1 METDAPKKSTF
12 TFELTND
19 QQELLLG
26 LMVNGN
32 FRRREVPYSLYS
44 IEGEKFNATLYEK
57 EKHGK
62 RKLCVQGSGAQDFI
76 EFQLEPNGIVPVE
89 LGYENVLHPEL
100 FSAHAGSDESGKGD
114 YFGPLVV
121 CCAYTD
127 ERLSEEMQKLGVK
140 DCKQMTDKAVLTAGA
155 ALRKLLGPTGYAVV
169 KLGPAAYNRLYAKI
183 KNINRMLAWA
193 HGTAIEELLEKRPA
207 CDRVVVDQFA
217 PTETT
222 ILRALKER
230 GKKATVEQRHKAESD
245 IAVAAA
251 SVIARELFIR
261 AIMEMEQSCASLTS
275 GKDSAS
281 PLAGAKKGEAES
293 LPLQKEGEKF
303 HIPLGS
309 SDPRV
314 RELAER
320 MVRENGP
327 TWLMNHCKAHFQTTD
342 KVLAA
347 CGKSRA
353 DLPPEGQVV
362 SATIRAKEIS
372 THD

>member
-1 METDAPKKSTF
+1 MDGEAPRKTSF
-12 TFELTND
+12 TYELTND

-57 EKHGK
+57 EKHGR
-62 RKLCVQGSGAQDFI
+62 RKLCVQGSGAQDFV
-76 EFQLEPNGIVPVE
+76 EFQLEPKGIVPVS
-89 LGYENVLHPEL
+89 LGYEQVLNPEL

-127 ERLSEEMQKLGVK
+127 EALSAEMQKLGVR
-140 DCKQMTDKAVLTAGA
+140 DCKQMSDKAVLTAGT
-155 ALRKLLGPTGYAVV
+155 ALRKLLGPSGYAVV

-183 KNINRMLAWA
+183 GNINRMLAWA
-193 HGTAIEELLEKRPA
+193 HGTAIEELLEKRPG

-217 PTETT
+217 PTELT
-222 ILRALKER
+222 IRRALKER
-230 GKKATVEQRHKAESD
+230 GKKAKVEQRHKAESD

-261 AIMEMEQSCASLTS
+261 VCLDM
-275 GKDSAS
+275 GKECF
-281 PLAGAKKGEAES
+281 GEDAEA
-293 LPLQKEGEKF
+293 QDR
-303 HIPLGS
+303 IPLGS

-314 RELAER
+314 RALAEE
-320 MVRENGP
+320 MVKKNGP
-327 TWLMNHCKAHFQTTD
+327 VWLMNHCKAHFQTTD

-347 CGKSRA
+347 CGRSRA

-362 SATIRAKEIS
+362 SSVARENLKSGNPT
-372 THD
+372 T

>member
-1 METDAPKKSTF
+1 MRMGSDEPRKTSF

-32 FRRREVPYSLYS
+32 YRKREVPYSLYS
-44 IEGEKFNATLYEK
+44 IEGAHFNATLYEK

-62 RKLCVQGSGAQDFI
+62 RKLCVQGSKAEDFVL
-76 EFQLEPNGIVPVE
+76 FQLEPIVLGVAS
-89 LGYENVLHPEL
+89 LGYEKELNPEL
-100 FSAHAGSDESGKGD
+100 FSAHVGSDESGKGD

-127 ERLSEEMQKLGVK
+127 EKLSEEMQKLGVK
-140 DCKQMTDKAVLTAGA
+140 DCKQMTDKAVLTVGA
-155 ALRKLLGPTGYAVV
+155 ALRNLLGPTGYAVV

-183 KNINRMLAWA
+183 RNINRMLAWA
-193 HGTAIEELLEKRPA
+193 HGTAIEELLEKRPG

-217 PTETT
+217 PTEAT
-222 ILRALKER
+222 ILRALKSR
-230 GKKATVEQRHKAESD
+230 GKAAKVEQRHKAESD

-261 AIMEMEQSCASLTS
+261 DILKMSEDADFNFAGKGLSSEQQANRSTEQVF
-275 GKDSAS
+275 KV
-281 PLAGAKKGEAES
+281 PM
-293 LPLQKEGEKF
+293 
-303 HIPLGS
+303 GS

-314 RELAER
+314 RELAEE
-320 MVRENGP
+320 MVRKNGP

-342 KVLAA
+342 KVLAV
-347 CGKSRA
+347 CGLSRT

-362 SATIRAKEIS
+362 SSAMRQSPNK
-372 THD
+372 

>member
-1 METDAPKKSTF
+1 MDGEAPKKTSF

-57 EKHGK
+57 EKHGR
-62 RKLCVQGSGAQDFI
+62 RKLCVQGSGAQDFV
-76 EFQLEPNGIVPVE
+76 EFQLEPQGIVPVS
-89 LGYENVLHPEL
+89 LGYEQVLNPEL

-127 ERLSEEMQKLGVK
+127 EKLSAEMQKLGVR

-193 HGTAIEELLEKRPA
+193 HGTAIEELLEKRPG

-217 PTETT
+217 PTELT
-222 ILRALKER
+222 IRRALKER
-230 GKKATVEQRHKAESD
+230 GKKAKVEQRHKAESD

-261 AIMEMEQSCASLTS
+261 DIQKMGEECGGETPPPRDAATVRGGDVS
-275 GKDSAS
+275 SA
-281 PLAGAKKGEAES
+281 
-293 LPLQKEGEKF
+293 QNKETKTL
-303 HIPLGS
+303 IPMGS

-314 RELAER
+314 RALAEE
-320 MVRENGP
+320 MVRKNGP
-327 TWLMNHCKAHFQTTD
+327 VWLMNHCKAHFQTTD

-347 CGKSRA
+347 CGRSRA
-353 DLPPEGQVV
+353 DLPPEGQVC
-362 SATIRAKEIS
+362 SAAQSKQ
-372 THD
+372 